1 MLGFG
6 THKVNGDTIVVDEH
20 ELKTKL
26 YLLMVAINILEG
38 VRFYVS
44 FACTWAFAESMHIM
58 EKSAKIIKMICRDEN
73 LHLAITSHILKKW
86 RDGSEGPLMAQ
97 IAAECEPQVYDMFA
111 DAVLQE
117 EQWAEYL
124 FSKGSIVGLNADI
137 LKEYVQF
144 IANKRMRTLG
154 LKGPYNQ
161 PSNPLPWTEHWVSS
175 KDTQVA
181 PQEEEIT
188 SYLIGG
194 INNDIGSDTFAGLK
208 L

>member
-1 MLGFG
+1 MLGYG
-6 THKVNGDTIVVDEH
+6 THKVNGEEITVTEH

-26 YLLMVAINILEG
+26 YILMVAINILEG

-58 EKSAKIIKMICRDEN
+58 EKSAKIIKLICRDEN
-73 LHLAITSHILKKW
+73 LHLAITSHIIKKW
-86 RDGSEGPLMAQ
+86 MDGSEGKMMQ
-97 IAAECEPQVYDMFA
+97 EIAAECEPQVYEMYA
-111 DAVLQE
+111 EAVTQE

-137 LKEYVQF
+137 LKDYVQF
-144 IANKRMRTLG
+144 IANKRMRTIG

-161 PSNPLPWTEHWVSS
+161 PSNPLPWTEHWISS
-175 KDTQVA
+175 KGTQVA

-194 INNDIGSDTFAGLK
+194 INNDIGENTFAGLK